1 MKNTLTHTPVILPL
15 QYMETAAALPMFGYV
30 HFQPC
35 VCDYPN
41 SNTPAQIA
49 VGRRELLMKVRAAG
63 SAAGGGELKEGSF
76 KVGRHAV
83 LKQSLQFPSVSCN
96 ITVCVC
102 MLKKFSS

>member
-63 SAAGGGELKEGSF
+63 SAAGGGGELKEGSF
-76 KVGRHAV
+76 KVGIKAI
-83 LKQSLQFPSVSCN
+83 PSVS
-96 ITVCVC
+96 
-102 MLKKFSS
+102 FSFL